1 MPTLTGDQDEQ
12 SISRDLG
19 RKLRDFRGRFE
30 ISNCHLHG
38 SCAVINIDRQMSLG
52 GPAVCQLLKVI
63 ARRRHR
69 LHGRKNE
76 TLTVWATR
84 YRERNADTW
93 LLPRKDSASDVWG
106 QLRAAGARESEIR
119 SAESVPR
126 EPEHRAGDRLTK
138 SQIGRSTIED
148 CCRLVNVRLVN

>member
-1 MPTLTGDQDEQ
+1 
-12 SISRDLG
+12 
-19 RKLRDFRGRFE
+19 
-30 ISNCHLHG
+30 
-38 SCAVINIDRQMSLG
+38 VINIDRQMSLG

-93 LLPRKDSASDVWG
+93 LLPKKDSAATYGDNY
-106 QLRAAGARESEIR
+106 ARLALAKAKYDPQNLFR
-119 SAESVPR
+119 
-126 EPEHRAGDRLTK
+126 
-138 SQIGRSTIED
+138 
-148 CCRLVNVRLVN
+148 VNQNIAPAIA